1 MPATLA
7 TTHYVQPAT
16 PVLSNGG
23 LHSSYPAVELASTA
37 HRRCLPATET
47 ALSGRGL
54 ASHLKGLHQKASR
67 ALILGQG
74 DGAWSNCNEAIQHCS
89 MEHLASEVGEQQARQ
104 LCCRMWILYICVL
117 SSLTELA
124 DGDGELRPKRSGSY
138 TLPLLPTSARQ
149 VWRSIVTAFGGSDGD
164 VDSEVLVPT
173 VLLCLKL
180 RDARAARDIVEAW
193 LATLADDTLLLL
205 KTTGSGGGSEAQQQ
219 RNMARASYMRVCELY
234 TLHILPQLNDFASA
248 LDFLHASILISAP
261 ARDELIRR
269 LDLLRNPALAQK
281 QARPRTRKKT
291 QAPRLPRLAADPV
304 LPLSAASSTAV
315 TQAGTL
321 LAKNAPVIG
330 ATRAVATSKP
340 RALVRRP
347 RSMFDIARRVVRR
360 LVSRWGI
367 TLLTMAIAAAVLRL
381 LAQRLRLPPLLNA
394 LARKLWSTVK
404 MGTQVTYI

>member
-7 TTHYVQPAT
+7 TAHYIQPAV
-16 PVLSNGG
+16 PALSNGG
-23 LHSSYPAVELASTA
+23 LHSSYPAAELASAA
-37 HRRCLPATET
+37 HRRCLPVAEL
-47 ALSGRGL
+47 AQSGRGL
-54 ASHLKGLHQKASR
+54 ASHLRGLHQKASR

-74 DGAWSNCNEAIQHCS
+74 DGAWSSCNEAIQHCS
-89 MEHLASEVGEQQARQ
+89 MERLVSEVGEQQARQ

-124 DGDGELRPKRSGSY
+124 DGDGQLRPKRSGNY
-138 TLPLLPTSARQ
+138 ALPLLPTTAQQ
-149 VWRSIVTAFGGSDGD
+149 VWRFIVAAFGGRDGD

-180 RDARAARDIVEAW
+180 RDARAARNIVEAW
-193 LATLADDTLLLL
+193 LATLADDTLLMLQ
-205 KTTGSGGGSEAQQQ
+205 TTASGSSPEAQQQ

-234 TLHILPQLNDFASA
+234 ILHILPQLNDLSSA
-248 LDFLHASILISAP
+248 VDFLHASTLISPP

-269 LDLLRNPALAQK
+269 LDLLRNPTLAQK
-281 QARPRTRKKT
+281 QARPRTRKKA
-291 QAPRLPRLAADPV
+291 QPPRPPRPAADPA
-304 LPLSAASSTAV
+304 LPLSTVSPAAVALTKP
-315 TQAGTL
+315 T
-321 LAKNAPVIG
+321 PVMG
-330 ATRAVATSKP
+330 PTRAVATSKP

-347 RSMFDIARRVVRR
+347 RSTFDIARRVVRR

-367 TLLTMAIAAAVLRL
+367 TFLTIAIAAAVLRL

>member
-7 TTHYVQPAT
+7 TAHYVQPAT

-23 LHSSYPAVELASTA
+23 LHSSYPAAELASSA
-37 HRRCLPATET
+37 HRLCLPATET

-54 ASHLKGLHQKASR
+54 ASFLKGLHQKASR

-89 MEHLASEVGEQQARQ
+89 MERLASEVGEQQARQ

-117 SSLTELA
+117 SSITELA

-193 LATLADDTLLLL
+193 LATLADETLLLL
-205 KTTGSGGGSEAQQQ
+205 QTTASGSSEAQQQ

-248 LDFLHASILISAP
+248 LDFLRASVLISAP
-261 ARDELIRR
+261 ARDELVRR

-304 LPLSAASSTAV
+304 LPLSAVSPAAV
-315 TQAGTL
+315 TQAGPL
-321 LAKNAPVIG
+321 LAKNPPVIG

-340 RALVRRP
+340 RPLVHRP

-394 LARKLWSTVK
+394 LTRKLWSTIK